1 MKEKI
6 IPIIFQKKLENTST
20 SFKTNYEIFI
30 YPKRLRMDTLR
41 VPQ

>member
-1 MKEKI
+1 MKEKDNTHKL
-6 IPIIFQKKLENTST
+6 PEKLENTST

>member
-6 IPIIFQKKLENTST
+6 LPIIFQKNLENTST
-20 SFKTNYEIFI
+20 SLKTNYKIFI